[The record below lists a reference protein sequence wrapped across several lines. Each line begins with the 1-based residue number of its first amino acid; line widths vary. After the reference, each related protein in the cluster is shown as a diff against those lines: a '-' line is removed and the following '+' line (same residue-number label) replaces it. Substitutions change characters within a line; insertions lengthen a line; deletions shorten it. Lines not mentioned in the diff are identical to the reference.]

1 MLFELIQG
9 NVDVLVDAK
18 APRDPNE
25 IFHGEMVGIF
35 DGGLNEKGEP
45 IARKVCPRKIFVT
58 GSYTLIEFK
67 GTISEED

>member
-25 IFHGEMVGIF
+25 IFHGEMVGVF
-35 DGGLNEKGEP
+35 DGGLREGES

-67 GTISEED
+67 GPISEED